1 MNIQC
6 EPRHFFSEGVR
17 LAADI
22 YSPPGPVPAAGRPAV
37 VMCHG
42 YNGMKHLY
50 LPDAAR
56 RLAARGYVVLCFDYK
71 GWGQSEGPHRRL
83 DPYGRVA
90 DVRAALT
97 ILAAEPGVA
106 PERIGLFGWSFG
118 CATAVWTAAVDSR
131 VKAVVGVVGVG
142 DGERWLR
149 SVWSQEEWQRLEAD
163 ACDDRLER
171 ARTGNSR
178 FVERG
183 RILFLDPASRSK
195 AGAARSAGGVTSDE
209 IPLEYFDETLAFRPE
224 WIVDKVSPRPLLLI
238 SCSEDRVSP
247 PQEMQKLFDAALEPK
262 RLVKLDGYDHYDV
275 YAGAAFD
282 LVMDETLAWFAPVFA
297 PTAP

>member
-1 MNIQC
+1 
-6 EPRHFFSEGVR
+6 
-17 LAADI
+17 
-22 YSPPGPVPAAGRPAV
+22 
-37 VMCHG
+37 MCHG

-50 LPDAAR
+50 LPDAAK
-56 RLAARGYVVLCFDYK
+56 RLAASGYVVLCFDYK

-90 DVRAALT
+90 DTQAAVT
-97 ILAAEPGVA
+97 ILTAEPGVA
-106 PERIGLFGWSFG
+106 SGRIGLFGWSFG
-118 CATAVWTAAVDSR
+118 CATAIWTAAVDSR

-149 SVWSQEEWQRLEAD
+149 SVWSTEDWQRLEAD
-163 ACDDRLER
+163 ASDDRLQR
-171 ARTGNSR
+171 ARAGNSR

-238 SCSEDRVSP
+238 SCSEDQVSP
-247 PQEMQKLFDAALEPK
+247 PQEMQSLFDAAREPK
-262 RLVKLDGYDHYDV
+262 RLVNLDGYDHYDV
-275 YAGAAFD
+275 YSGAAFD
-282 LVMDETLAWFAPVFA
+282 LVMDETLAWFERGLSPAAP
-297 PTAP
+297 